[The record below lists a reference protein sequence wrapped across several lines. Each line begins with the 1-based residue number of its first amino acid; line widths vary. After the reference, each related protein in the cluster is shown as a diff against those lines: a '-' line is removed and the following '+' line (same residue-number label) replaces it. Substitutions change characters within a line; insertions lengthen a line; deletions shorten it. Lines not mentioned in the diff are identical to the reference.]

1 MKIERVTS
9 IDQVLQCIPFEQ
21 EIRNKG
27 RDRNSISTMLLGI
40 REMLPN
46 PLFGF
51 WIAYDDNK
59 IVGYLNV
66 MASPAKP
73 LKRLIVLR
81 IYAPTKK
88 VQHKFEDLIVE
99 FGKENKIK
107 PGVMMTEVFKHDKVL
122 IRKGWK
128 KISTIMEKRL
138 Y

>member
-1 MKIERVTS
+1 MKIERITS
-9 IDQVLQCIPFEQ
+9 IDQVLACVPFEQ

-51 WIAYDDNK
+51 WIAYDKNK

-81 IYAPTKK
+81 IYAPDKK
-88 VQHKFEDLIVE
+88 VQEKFNDIIVE

-107 PGVMMTEVFKHDKVL
+107 PGVMVTEVFKHDRAL
-122 IRKGWK
+122 ERMGWK
-128 KISTIMEKRL
+128 KVSTIMEKRL